1 MPTDSAY
8 DRLPE
13 DLRFKLDNIA
23 ASWQMEGQPPSPAEL
38 EILARFLLGDITA
51 EERDRLMH
59 RTSPS

>member
-51 EERDRLMH
+51 E
-59 RTSPS
+59 